1 VAAELHG
8 HVAAVRDQDEEKPR
22 VVPPVD
28 AQSTQR
34 EVAHDVSGH
43 DHPDAD
49 PEAQLHVD
57 AATAQWASRQKD
69 EDTMVARFRASG
81 WPCAERQ
88 ARALAGAQ
96 RQARRPDLE
105 PRLRRR
111 LSADRAPLDVD
122 DDPFSTI
129 VPQLEHSRARRGE

>member
-1 VAAELHG
+1 M
-8 HVAAVRDQDEEKPR
+8 
-22 VVPPVD
+22 D
-28 AQSTQR
+28 AQSTQL
-34 EVAHDVSGH
+34 ELAHDASGH

-57 AATAQWASRQKD
+57 AATPQWASRQKD
-69 EDTMVARFRASG
+69 EDTMVARFCASG
-81 WPCAERQ
+81 WLCPERQ

-96 RQARRPDLE
+96 RQAWRPDLE

-111 LSADRAPLDVD
+111 LPADRAPLDVD
-122 DDPFSTI
+122 DDPFSTV

>member
-8 HVAAVRDQDEEKPR
+8 HVAAVRDQDVEKPR
-22 VVPPVD
+22 VVLSMD
-28 AQSTQR
+28 AQRTQR
-34 EVAHDVSGH
+34 DVAHDASGH

-49 PEAQLHVD
+49 LEAQLHID

-69 EDTMVARFRASG
+69 EDTMVARFCASG
-81 WPCAERQ
+81 WLCPERQ

-96 RQARRPDLE
+96 RQAWRPDLE

-111 LSADRAPLDVD
+111 LPADRAPLDVD
-122 DDPFSTI
+122 DDPFSTV